1 MRAFDQ
7 EVGLSRNPGIR
18 GTAGRPLR
26 LLIVEDSDNERRLL
40 ACLLAQQG
48 FDVHVARDGA
58 EALEQI
64 RMIGCLKPDVV
75 LMDMQMPISNGL
87 ETLQRIREDEG
98 LADLKMFT
106 VTGSIR
112 QPEHE
117 ASVALMTEPS
127 NVPILPAVSNSACS
141 ASPEMKSD
149 IVKPIPARQPA
160 PKKILQ
166 LTPVGSRARPSFTA
180 TQLTLLSREAC
191 RTRPA
196 ATASATASAIADSS
210 TVTPAFAKANKA
222 CEVAAPLGQGVEY
235 PEATREFSLRA
246 IILDA
251 TVLCSSRHATD

>member
-1 MRAFDQ
+1 MLKTRCC
-7 EVGLSRNPGIR
+7 P
-18 GTAGRPLR
+18 
-26 LLIVEDSDNERRLL
+26 
-40 ACLLAQQG
+40 
-48 FDVHVARDGA
+48 DGYA
-58 EALEQI
+58 DAHFEW
-64 RMIGCLKPDVV
+64 
-75 LMDMQMPISNGL
+75 L

-166 LTPVGSRARPSFTA
+166 LTPVGSRAGPSFTA

-196 ATASATASAIADSS
+196 ATASATGSAIADSS
-210 TVTPAFAKANKA
+210 TVTPAFAKANT
-222 CEVAAPLGQGVEY
+222 ELGAPLGQGVEC